1 MVFCENNGL
10 RILKCFLNVGLL
22 MVMVVGLSGWVAAKE
37 TKGGGETFDSSQKAV
52 EALIEGIKKGD
63 AQALISILGPDAK
76 DLISSGDDVADRSD
90 RARVLML
97 YKERHSLEEKGPGEM
112 VLILGNEKWP
122 FPIPLVK
129 QGNRWYFDVSAGK
142 QEILDRRIG
151 QNELNVI
158 NVLTSYVDAQNE
170 YAEKDLDG
178 DGIRAFA
185 SRLRSDPGKKNG
197 LYWPAK
203 EGEAM
208 SPMGPL
214 VAEAVQAGYTPKD
227 GKKSPYHGY
236 YYKILLAQGAHANGG
251 AYDYRVHGKMILG
264 YALLAY
270 PAKYGV
276 SGIMTF
282 MVNQQGVIYEKDL
295 GKSTASLAAEISKFD
310 PDKSWDETDMDDVFE
325 PKN

>member
-10 RILKCFLNVGLL
+10 RILKCLLNVGLFML
-22 MVMVVGLSGWVAAKE
+22 MVVGLSGWVAAE
-37 TKGGGETFDSSQKAV
+37 EGKGKGKTFDSPDKAV
-52 EALIEGIKKGD
+52 EALVGTVKKNEVQTIKSIFGPEGEK
-63 AQALISILGPDAK
+63 ILF
-76 DLISSGDDVADRSD
+76 SGDPVADQSD
-90 RARVLML
+90 RERFLEL
-97 YKERHSLEEKGPGEM
+97 FKERHVLEGKGSDKEF
-112 VLILGNEKWP
+112 LILGNEKWP

-129 QGNRWYFDVSAGK
+129 QDNRWHFDVLAGK
-142 QEILDRRIG
+142 EELLDRRIG
-151 QNELNVI
+151 KNELDVI
-158 NVLTSYVDAQNE
+158 NVLTTYVDAQNE
-170 YAEKDLDG
+170 YAVKDLDG

-185 SRLRSDPGKKNG
+185 ARLKSEQGKKNG
-197 LYWPAK
+197 LYWPVK

-214 VAEAVQAGYTPKD
+214 VAEAVQRGYTAKD

-236 YYKILLAQGAHANGG
+236 YYKTLLGQGGHAPGG
-251 AYDYRVHGKMILG
+251 AYDYQTHGKMIFG

-295 GKSTASLAAEISKFD
+295 GKDTPSLAAEITKFD
-310 PDKSWDETDMDDVFE
+310 PDKSWDETDMGVVS
-325 PKN
+325 NQ

>member
-10 RILKCFLNVGLL
+10 RILKCLLNMGLFML
-22 MVMVVGLSGWVAAKE
+22 MVVGLSGWVAAE
-37 TKGGGETFDSSQKAV
+37 ERKGKGEIFDSPDKAV
-52 EALIEGIKKGD
+52 EALVGAVKKNEV
-63 AQALISILGPDAK
+63 QAIISIFGPEGEK
-76 DLISSGDDVADRSD
+76 ILFSGDPVADQSD
-90 RARVLML
+90 RERFLALF
-97 YKERHSLEEKGPGEM
+97 KERHILAGKGSGKEF
-112 VLILGNEKWP
+112 LILGNAQWP

-129 QGNRWYFDVSAGK
+129 QDNRWHFDVLVGK
-142 QEILDRRIG
+142 EELLDRRIG
-151 QNELNVI
+151 KNELDVI
-158 NVLTSYVDAQNE
+158 NVMTTYVDAQNE

-178 DGIRAFA
+178 NGIRAFA

-197 LYWPAK
+197 LYWPVK

-214 VAEAVQAGYTPKD
+214 VAAAVQRGYTRKG
-227 GKKSPYHGY
+227 GKLSPYHGY
-236 YYKILLAQGAHANGG
+236 YYKSLLAQGAHANGG
-251 AYDYRVHGKMILG
+251 AYDYRVREKMILG

-295 GKSTASLAAEISKFD
+295 GKDTPSLAAEILKFD
-310 PDKSWDETDMDDVFE
+310 PDKSWDETDMGVVS
-325 PKN
+325 NQ